1 MAIIRDDDE
10 ERRVRVEERLQQLQ
24 RHADDLRRGTAESAS
39 ERKERLR
46 AREARPR
53 RERSS

>member
-24 RHADDLRRGTAESAS
+24 RHAEDLRRMARASAV
-39 ERKERLR
+39 ERKDRKI
-46 AREARPR
+46 ARQTRIR
-53 RERSS
+53 REQSS

>member
-24 RHADDLRRGTAESAS
+24 RHADDLRRATAESAS
-39 ERKERLR
+39 RRKERLR
-46 AREARPR
+46 AREAHPR